1 MRFNP
6 LEMGSGAK
14 AGPEAGIL
22 GNWLGF
28 PSPPPPSP
36 RSGQPYP
43 DLQVVVCYRQQ
54 SSCVVGFGVIGS
66 TKYFTQ
72 PD

>member
-1 MRFNP
+1 MRFNA

-22 GNWLGF
+22 GNWLRF
-28 PSPPPPSP
+28 APSP